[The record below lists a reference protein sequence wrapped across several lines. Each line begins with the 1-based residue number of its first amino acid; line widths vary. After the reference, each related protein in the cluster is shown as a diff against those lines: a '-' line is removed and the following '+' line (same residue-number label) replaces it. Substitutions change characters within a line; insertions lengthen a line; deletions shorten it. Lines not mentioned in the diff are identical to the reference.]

1 MNYKKPKK
9 QYNIDITNVYTVVTA
24 SEDLIGKYGY
34 LSNNYSELKKAVEF
48 GRTNMRTYYSKIDS
62 ILPETSEKRYVT
74 KDGIFSLFYP
84 LNETEENEERY

>member
-1 MNYKKPKK
+1 MNYKKPRK

-24 SEDLIGKYGY
+24 SEDLISKYGY
-34 LSNNYSELKKAVEF
+34 LSNSYSELKKAVEF
-48 GRTNMRTYYSKIDS
+48 GRTNMRTYYSKIDN

-84 LNETEENEERY
+84 LDTEENEERY